1 MNLGARIDSSLN
13 VDSNNN
19 FSRPPSS
26 VQIGFDYSQ
35 VNQIGGPI
43 ILSNDSYVKLK
54 SFVNS
59 QNITT
64 VNEEFIFQYGF
75 SSKLS
80 FPLIKKDKN
89 KTQILSPRLA
99 ISFNEQENKIAGEY
113 FIGSDELSF
122 GNIYSS
128 NKIASLSENEKKISF
143 SAGIDYRATYKN
155 ADKVYFG
162 IGLSKISGTTYQP
175 NYQNGL
181 NNKKPN
187 YVTEASLKKQNG
199 LKLFGNALISD
210 SGKILNGNLKA
221 NHTVKNLSLG
231 SHYEFLDH
239 SADQRLTQNL
249 HNFTFSSGF
258 NLKNKFQFSTAGRY
272 DIVENSLASTSYGF
286 DLSFGAWNYKVL
298 QNFTK
303 QNDEK
308 FTLSAIYED
317 KCTSFAILFENRQ
330 QQSGSLEPITTIG
343 FSCPIKAVAN
353 VAVTQRLD
361 DKNSSNSTF

>member
-1 MNLGARIDSSLN
+1 MKNLFSNMAFLQLSL
-13 VDSNNN
+13 
-19 FSRPPSS
+19 
-26 VQIGFDYSQ
+26 
-35 VNQIGGPI
+35 
-43 ILSNDSYVKLK
+43 
-54 SFVNS
+54 
-59 QNITT
+59 
-64 VNEEFIFQYGF
+64 
-75 SSKLS
+75 
-80 FPLIKKDKN
+80 PLIKKTN
-89 KTQILSPRLA
+89 KTQILAPRFAL
-99 ISFNEQENKIAGEY
+99 SFNEQENKIAEY

-231 SHYEFLDH
+231 SH
-239 SADQRLTQNL
+239 
-249 HNFTFSSGF
+249 
-258 NLKNKFQFSTAGRY
+258 
-272 DIVENSLASTSYGF
+272 
-286 DLSFGAWNYKVL
+286 
-298 QNFTK
+298 
-303 QNDEK
+303 
-308 FTLSAIYED
+308 
-317 KCTSFAILFENRQ
+317 
-330 QQSGSLEPITTIG
+330 
-343 FSCPIKAVAN
+343 
-353 VAVTQRLD
+353 
-361 DKNSSNSTF
+361 

>member
-1 MNLGARIDSSLN
+1 M
-13 VDSNNN
+13 
-19 FSRPPSS
+19 
-26 VQIGFDYSQ
+26 
-35 VNQIGGPI
+35 
-43 ILSNDSYVKLK
+43 
-54 SFVNS
+54 
-59 QNITT
+59 
-64 VNEEFIFQYGF
+64 
-75 SSKLS
+75 
-80 FPLIKKDKN
+80 
-89 KTQILSPRLA
+89 
-99 ISFNEQENKIAGEY
+99 
-113 FIGSDELSF
+113 
-122 GNIYSS
+122 
-128 NKIASLSENEKKISF
+128 
-143 SAGIDYRATYKN
+143 
-155 ADKVYFG
+155 
-162 IGLSKISGTTYQP
+162 
-175 NYQNGL
+175 
-181 NNKKPN
+181 
-187 YVTEASLKKQNG
+187 
-199 LKLFGNALISD
+199 KLFGNALISD

-298 QNFTK
+298 QNFTE

-317 KCTSFAILFENRQ
+317 KCTSFAILFENRH

-343 FSCPIKAVAN
+343 FRVQLKPFAN

-361 DKNSSNSTF
+361 DKNSSNLIF